1 MLAIRIF
8 TSNLRLCLAS
18 LSLCICGHSYA
29 NGADIRTL
37 NEAGIRTLQKPD
49 IQLATAFDK
58 SVTDITQYLVSEKL
72 DGVRG
77 YWDGKFMYSRS
88 GRQIAVPTWFVKGF
102 PSYPL
107 DGELWIKRGA
117 FEQVSSI
124 VRKSKVSD
132 KEWAKVKFMVFD
144 LPGESSVFE
153 LRHRKAV
160 KELTDI
166 SPYLKVIIQTN
177 LNSFQALDT
186 KLQQVITKN
195 GEGLMLH
202 KKNAFYKSGRSKDI
216 VKLKPFDDAEAK
228 VIGYSPGKG
237 RFSGMMGALV
247 VQNQQGITF
256 NLGTG
261 FTKEQRQSPPQIGSL
276 VTYKYYGLT
285 QKGTPRFASFLR
297 VRHAK

>member
-1 MLAIRIF
+1 MLVIRF
-8 TSNLRLCLAS
+8 TTSFLWLLLAC
-18 LSLCICGHSYA
+18 LCIGGYSYA
-29 NGADIRTL
+29 NDIELPTSTKPDIKTV
-37 NEAGIRTLQKPD
+37 NKPD

-58 SVTDITQYLVSEKL
+58 SVADITQYLVSEKL

-77 YWDGKFMYSRS
+77 YWDGKEMYSRS
-88 GRQIAVPTWFVKGF
+88 GRKILLPDWFIEDF
-102 PSYPL
+102 PDYPL

-132 KEWAKVKFMVFD
+132 KEWARVKFMVFD
-144 LPGESSVFE
+144 LPTESSGFE
-153 LRHRKAV
+153 LRYQKAV
-160 KELTDI
+160 KELANI
-166 SPYLKVIIQTN
+166 SPYLKVIEQN
-177 LNSFQALDT
+177 YLASFQALET
-186 KLQQVITKN
+186 ELQEVIAKN

-216 VKLKPFDDAEAK
+216 VKLKPFYDAEAK

-247 VQNQQGITF
+247 VKNQQGITF

>member
-1 MLAIRIF
+1 MLVIRF
-8 TSNLRLCLAS
+8 TTSFLWLLLAS
-18 LSLCICGHSYA
+18 LCIGGYSYA
-29 NGADIRTL
+29 NDIELPNSTKQVIRTV
-37 NEAGIRTLQKPD
+37 NKPD

-58 SVTDITQYLVSEKL
+58 SVADITQYLVSEKL

-77 YWDGKFMYSRS
+77 YWDGKEMYSRS
-88 GRQIAVPTWFVKGF
+88 GRKILLPEWFIEDF
-102 PSYPL
+102 PDYPL

-132 KEWAKVKFMVFD
+132 KEWARVKFMVFD
-144 LPGESSVFE
+144 LPTELSVFE
-153 LRHRKAV
+153 LRYYKAV
-160 KELTDI
+160 KELANI
-166 SPYLKVIIQTN
+166 SPYLKVIEQN
-177 LNSFQALDT
+177 HLASFQALET
-186 KLQQVITKN
+186 ELQKVIAKN

-216 VKLKPFDDAEAK
+216 VKLKPFYDAEAK

-247 VQNQQGITF
+247 VKNQQGITF